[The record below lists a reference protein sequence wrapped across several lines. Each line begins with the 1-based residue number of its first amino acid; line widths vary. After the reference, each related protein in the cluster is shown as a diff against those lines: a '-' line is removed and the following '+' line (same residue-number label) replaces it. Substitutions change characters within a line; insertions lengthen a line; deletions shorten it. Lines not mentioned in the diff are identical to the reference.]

1 MGSAVYRMRR
11 SRIYPVLRRREGERL
26 CMSGVLVPLLM
37 LYRKPLSFHSV
48 SFGPRNEVLR
58 RMAQIALQ
66 VQNSAPAAAGNG
78 AAVAAPRID
87 SSYSEALDSVR
98 IITSVENFIAEGA
111 K

>member
-1 MGSAVYRMRR
+1 
-11 SRIYPVLRRREGERL
+11 
-26 CMSGVLVPLLM
+26 
-37 LYRKPLSFHSV
+37 
-48 SFGPRNEVLR
+48 
-58 RMAQIALQ
+58 MAQIALQ

-98 IITSVENFIAEGA
+98 INTSVENFIAEGA